1 MKEQVTDIN
10 EIVKSL
16 NEKVASLQKN
26 VSEQGT
32 EISRLHRLD
41 SLHQKEMH
49 EAKFTITAQAKEIS
63 DLKERL
69 SKYEKSELNST
80 NSSTPP
86 TGESIKAKA
95 IRRTK
100 SLRKQSGKKSG
111 GQPGHKGHTLITNDE
126 PDEIVEHSP
135 CFC

>member
-1 MKEQVTDIN
+1 MKEQVIDIQ
-10 EIVKSL
+10 EILKSL
-16 NEKVASLQKN
+16 NAKVSSLQQT

-32 EISRLHRLD
+32 EISRLNRLD

-49 EAKFTITAQAKEIS
+49 EAKQTIAAQSKEIV

-69 SKYEKSELNST
+69 SKYEKPELNST

-86 TGESIKAKA
+86 TGESFKAKA

-100 SLRKQSGKKSG
+100 SLRTKSGKKAAVNQDTKVILS
-111 GQPGHKGHTLITNDE
+111 
-126 PDEIVEHSP
+126 
-135 CFC
+135 